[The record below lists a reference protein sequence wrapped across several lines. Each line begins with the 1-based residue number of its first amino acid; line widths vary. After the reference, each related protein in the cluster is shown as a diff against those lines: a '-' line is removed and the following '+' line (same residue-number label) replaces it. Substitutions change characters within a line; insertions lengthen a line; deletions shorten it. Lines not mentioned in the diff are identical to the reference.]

1 MAARLEAIRAAGRS
15 RVFSPASQPDAD
27 PTGASAPAVRPAL
40 EQATALLTPST
51 GVPPTAR
58 WRGLRLRL
66 QVLLLRILRP
76 YWFQQRQVVRL
87 TLDAVRAV
95 DLARASD
102 AARHDAAYRDVAA
115 VKSEL
120 ARLSGR
126 VDRLDAA
133 TILERRS
140 GSAVSDHGGGGPR
153 AGD

>member
-1 MAARLEAIRAAGRS
+1 M
-15 RVFSPASQPDAD
+15 
-27 PTGASAPAVRPAL
+27 RPAL
-40 EQATALLTPST
+40 EQATALLTPAT

-66 QVLLLRILRP
+66 QQLLLRILRP

-95 DLARASD
+95 DVARAAD
-102 AARHDAAYRDVAA
+102 AARQDATSRDVEALKA
-115 VKSEL
+115 EL

-126 VDRLDAA
+126 VDRLDTA
-133 TILERRS
+133 TTPERRR
-140 GSAVSDHGGGGPR
+140 GSAVRDYGAGGPR